1 MLTRQQWL
9 WLADHHQ
16 EVRNWS
22 SLVLVLAVFFY
33 LGLMFKVTYEKGKV
47 PISYRPAISYWE
59 KLGCGPAVVIQP
71 SPPPKPQGFYEDA
84 SIFRL
89 ERHYTWML
97 DIEMLTTKPECF
109 SARLV
114 DDAND
119 PNPFVYLVYD
129 KNKGRVVYR
138 IARLDDAL
146 KR

>member
-9 WLADHHQ
+9 WLADRHK
-16 EVRNWS
+16 EVRLWS
-22 SLVLVLAVFFY
+22 SLALALVMIVY
-33 LGLMFKVTYEKGKV
+33 VGLMAKTAIDKGKA
-47 PISYRPAISYWE
+47 PISYRPAVSYWE
-59 KLGCGPAVVIQP
+59 KLGCGPAIAILP
-71 SPPPKPQGFYEDA
+71 ISPPKPQWFYEDA

-89 ERHYTWML
+89 ERHYTWTM
-97 DIEMLTTKPECF
+97 DTEMLITKPECF
-109 SARLV
+109 GARLA

-129 KNKGRVVYR
+129 KSKGRVVYR